1 LGKTDKGTWKYDSKT
16 KVLTMV
22 DNATKHKMPM
32 KVIKLTNA
40 ECIAEIKDR
49 DGMTL
54 KIYMTPVV
62 ARH

>member
-1 LGKTDKGTWKYDSKT
+1 
-16 KVLTMV
+16 
-22 DNATKHKMPM
+22 MPM